1 MTRFR
6 LGFWLQRALICAVV
20 LGAAASVVIYLYAG
34 ARGFQI
40 LIRRGGTR
48 WLQVR
53 ANDPALSPAMR
64 LALQNQPPTA
74 TAGAL
79 VWRELTP
86 GLDVAELPV
95 LAAGKEV
102 DRILLTRVDP
112 SRFHIEV
119 HNSPAGDKDLDGWMK
134 ALGGVLVINGS
145 YYERDGKP
153 SMPMICGGVRRG
165 PRTYDAKNGA
175 FVVKDHAAAIADLR
189 LEPWQLAFK
198 GAHDALLSYPLLLA
212 PDGPHVAKETRWLA
226 NRSFVGQQ
234 PDGRLIFGTTR
245 DAFFSLYRL
254 ASFLEHSP
262 LQLTLALN
270 LDGGP
275 VACQAVALNGF
286 KRDFCG
292 TWEVQ
297 AEGEKLQL
305 LRPLIG
311 HGRWELPVVIA
322 VRR

>member
-1 MTRFR
+1 
-6 LGFWLQRALICAVV
+6 LICTIV
-20 LGAAASVVIYLYAG
+20 LAAAAFAFIYLYAG

-40 LIRRGGTR
+40 LRRRGGTR
-48 WLQVR
+48 WLQVTP
-53 ANDPALSPAMR
+53 NDAALSPAMR
-64 LALQNQPPTA
+64 LGLQNEPPVA
-74 TAGAL
+74 TAGAFA
-79 VWRELTP
+79 WRALAP
-86 GLDVAELPV
+86 GLDVGELPV

-112 SRFHIEV
+112 ARFRIEV

-134 ALGGVLVINGS
+134 ELGAVLVINGS

-153 SMPMICGGVRRG
+153 SMPMICRGVRRG
-165 PRTYDAKNGA
+165 PRTYDAQNGA
-175 FVVKDHAAAIADLR
+175 FVVRDRTAAIADLR
-189 LEPWQLAFK
+189 SQPWQVAFK

-226 NRSFVGQQ
+226 NRSFVAQDR
-234 PDGRLIFGTTR
+234 DGKIIFGTTR

-297 AEGEKLQL
+297 AEGEKLRL

-322 VRR
+322 VVRDTR